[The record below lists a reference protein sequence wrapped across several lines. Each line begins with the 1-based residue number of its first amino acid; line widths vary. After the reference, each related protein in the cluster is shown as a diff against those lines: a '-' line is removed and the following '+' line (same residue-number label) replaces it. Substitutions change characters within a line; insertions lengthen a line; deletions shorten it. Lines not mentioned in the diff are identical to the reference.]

1 MRARVI
7 IGWVLLGVAG
17 VALAVGITMTATSLT
32 SQRIGLAS
40 EPLTAGE
47 ELVPTATTQVTRT
60 TPVRT
65 TPARTT
71 PARTT
76 PTRTVTATTVAP
88 PPTTTRQTETGD
100 DHGGRGGDD
109 GGGDGDY
116 DD

>member
-1 MRARVI
+1 MRVRVI

-40 EPLTAGE
+40 EPLTAGQ
-47 ELVPTATTQVTRT
+47 ELVPTVTQPTRT
-60 TPVRT
+60 TVRT
-65 TPARTT
+65 APA
-71 PARTT
+71 
-76 PTRTVTATTVAP
+76 RTVTATTVAP
-88 PPTTTRQTETGD
+88 PPTTTRETEPGD
-100 DHGGRGGDD
+100 DH

>member
-1 MRARVI
+1 MRVRVI

-40 EPLTAGE
+40 EPLTAGQ
-47 ELVPTATTQVTRT
+47 ELVPTATIRVT
-60 TPVRT
+60 RT

-71 PARTT
+71 PA
-76 PTRTVTATTVAP
+76 RTVTATTVAP
-88 PPTTTRQTETGD
+88 PPTTTRETEPGD
-100 DHGGRGGDD
+100 DHGGGGDD
-109 GGGDGDY
+109 DY

>member
-60 TPVRT
+60 TP
-65 TPARTT
+65 ARTT
-71 PARTT
+71 PTRTT

-109 GGGDGDY
+109 DGDY

>member
-47 ELVPTATTQVTRT
+47 ELVPTATIQVTRT
-60 TPVRT
+60 TVRT

-76 PTRTVTATTVAP
+76 PTRTVTDTTVAP

>member
-60 TPVRT
+60 TP
-65 TPARTT
+65 ARTT